1 MTLHFLIQPF
11 IEYGFMRRALVACL
25 ALSLSTTT
33 LGVFLFL
40 RRMPGVA
47 IGYLL
52 SGMSLFAM
60 ATGGFIAGI
69 VVALVAGWVSRQTPL
84 KEDASFAGLYLGSL
98 ALGVTLVSL
107 HGSSVDLLH
116 LLFGS
121 ILAVDRASLI
131 FVAAVATL
139 TLLSLAV
146 CYRGLV
152 SEVFDSTWLEVN
164 KKRLPTLFHT
174 LFLGLLVL
182 NLVAG
187 FQVLGTLM
195 VVGVMMLPAVA
206 ARCWMQTLP
215 GILLLAGVV
224 GVLCSWLGLSIS
236 WAIALPAGP
245 SVVLCASIFFF
256 FSILFGGRSRL
267 VVTLLRHF
275 FGKE

>member
-1 MTLHFLIQPF
+1 MRCHMPF
-11 IEYGFMRRALVACL
+11 CL
-25 ALSLSTTT
+25 ALPLVIC
-33 LGVFLFL
+33 LAGCRWLQWGRGGV
-40 RRMPGVA
+40 
-47 IGYLL
+47 
-52 SGMSLFAM
+52 
-60 ATGGFIAGI
+60 IAGI
-69 VVALVAGWVSRQTPL
+69 IVALVAGWVSRRTLL
-84 KEDASFAGLYLGSL
+84 KEDASFAGFYLGSL

-107 HGSSVDLLH
+107 RGSSVDLLH

-121 ILAVDRASLI
+121 ILAVDRTSLI

-152 SEVFDSTWLEVN
+152 SEAFDSTWLEVN

-195 VVGVMMLPAVA
+195 VVGVMMLPAIA

-215 GILLLAGVV
+215 GMLLLAGVV
-224 GVLCSWLGLSIS
+224 GVLCSWFGLSIS
-236 WAIALPAGP
+236 WAISLPAGP
-245 SVVLCASIFFF
+245 SIVLCATLFFF
-256 FSILFGGRSRL
+256 FSVLFGGRSRL
-267 VVTLLRHF
+267 AATLLHPF
-275 FGKE
+275 LGKGK